1 MHIDNRHAR
10 AKLHAANGCGSGIV
24 SHPAA
29 RSVLRLRGG
38 HSLFSE
44 AVEALPGCLHITI
57 PDAYHAPVNHSQ
69 STSRLL
75 QHQCTRHMARLMIKP
90 KPGRP
95 APGLVLPS
103 CLLRRRQSDNTS
115 LIALGQSWRGAAPA
129 RSRPTVCRMPEAG
142 RGLTSLRLTN
152 C

>member
-1 MHIDNRHAR
+1 MPEQNSMRLTAAVQVLSRTPQHAQCC
-10 AKLHAANGCGSGIV
+10 GCVYEEGIHC
-24 SHPAA
+24 SE
-29 RSVLRLRGG
+29 
-38 HSLFSE
+38 FSE

-69 STSRLL
+69 STSRPL

-95 APGLVLPS
+95 PPGLVLPS

-115 LIALGQSWRGAAPA
+115 LIALGQSRRGAAPA